1 MTFDP
6 VTPASKTV
14 VAANAEAGR
23 DTVEDL
29 LRIEFGGQSDLPG
42 AVVSFIG
49 RIVEQQQAER
59 ETFLAALRVYK
70 EETTRLTLEVSQ
82 ARGELSQQLQLARDE
97 REHLVSEFLDRVD
110 QLSAK
115 VSTTASKYEGQL
127 AEKDAKIEDQER
139 RVEAYAALAAN
150 AESELGALRRS
161 SSWRM
166 TAPIRLLS
174 RLLASGRGPSDS

>member
-6 VTPASKTV
+6 VSPASKTV
-14 VAANAEAGR
+14 VAATAGQAH
-23 DTVEDL
+23 DSVEDL
-29 LRIEFGGQSDLPG
+29 LRMEFGRESDLPA

-82 ARGELSQQLQLARDE
+82 ARAELNQQIQLSRQE

-115 VSTTASKYEGQL
+115 ISTSASKYEGQL
-127 AEKDAKIEDQER
+127 DAKDAQIEDQEH

-150 AESELGALRRS
+150 ANSVIDDMRHS
-161 SSWRM
+161 TSWRLM
-166 TAPIRLLS
+166 APIRLLS
-174 RLLASGRGPSDS
+174 RLMAGRAPSGS

>member
-1 MTFDP
+1 LTFDP
-6 VTPASKTV
+6 AIPTSKTM
-14 VAANAEAGR
+14 VAASPERAQ

-29 LRIEFGGQSDLPG
+29 LRIEFGRESDLPA
-42 AVVSFIG
+42 AVVAFIG

-59 ETFLAALRVYK
+59 ETFLAALQVYK

-82 ARGELSQQLQLARDE
+82 VRAELSQQVQASREE

-115 VSTTASKYEGQL
+115 ISTSAAKYAFALEDRDL
-127 AEKDAKIEDQER
+127 TIEEQQR

-150 AESELGALRRS
+150 AQSVIEDLRRS
-161 SSWRM
+161 TSWRV
-166 TAPIRLLS
+166 TAPIRLFS
-174 RLLASGRGPSDS
+174 RLMARRASSDR